1 PEQTAASFLP
11 EPFSGQPGARMYR
24 TGDLGRWLPEGQI
37 EFLGRN
43 DFQVKIRGFRVEPG
57 EIEANLAGYP
67 GVREAVV
74 LAREGDETGRRLV
87 AYYTGEE
94 VGAETLRACLSSRLP
109 DYMVPAA
116 YVRLEVLPLTSNGK
130 LDRQALPAPEGGAYV
145 RRGYEPPV
153 GKTETRLAQIWADL
167 LKLERVGRN
176 DNFFELGGHS
186 LLVMTVIECMRRE
199 GLQANVGAL
208 FTAPTLRELAEAVA
222 EGGQAEVET
231 PPNLIPPGCREIT
244 PEMLTLVEL
253 TQPEIDSIVAGVPG
267 GAANV
272 QDIYP
277 LAPLQEGILFH
288 HLMSAQADTYLLHDL
303 LAFDT
308 REWLDAFVEALRA
321 VIARHDILRT
331 AVVWEGL
338 PEPVQVVWREAP
350 LAVEEVAFDPSDGDV
365 AHQLR
370 ARFNSRRIRLDLRQ
384 APLMRCYMARDAAN
398 ERWLLLWLSHHLTT
412 DHVTQDF
419 MVEEA
424 QAHLLGQSDRLPE
437 PLPFRNFVARA
448 RLGIGKAEHE
458 AFFREM
464 LGNVEEP
471 TAPF

>member
-1 PEQTAASFLP
+1 MPRDHARDVDVGGTDPARDRQHCRRGARR
-11 EPFSGQPGARMYR
+11 SGQRPGH
-24 TGDLGRWLPEGQI
+24 L
-37 EFLGRN
+37 
-43 DFQVKIRGFRVEPG
+43 
-57 EIEANLAGYP
+57 
-67 GVREAVV
+67 
-74 LAREGDETGRRLV
+74 
-87 AYYTGEE
+87 
-94 VGAETLRACLSSRLP
+94 
-109 DYMVPAA
+109 
-116 YVRLEVLPLTSNGK
+116 
-130 LDRQALPAPEGGAYV
+130 
-145 RRGYEPPV
+145 
-153 GKTETRLAQIWADL
+153 
-167 LKLERVGRN
+167 
-176 DNFFELGGHS
+176 
-186 LLVMTVIECMRRE
+186 
-199 GLQANVGAL
+199 
-208 FTAPTLRELAEAVA
+208 
-222 EGGQAEVET
+222 
-231 PPNLIPPGCREIT
+231 
-244 PEMLTLVEL
+244 
-253 TQPEIDSIVAGVPG
+253 
-267 GAANV
+267 
-272 QDIYP
+272 P